1 MCCIHNRTFPPTQ
14 HSCTAPFFEDVI
26 VAQKVDAETFT
37 KYQAVKGR
45 LLESKLAREAAVE
58 MEKKIA
64 R

>member
-1 MCCIHNRTFPPTQ
+1 M
-14 HSCTAPFFEDVI
+14 I

-37 KYQAVKGR
+37 KYQAVKER